1 MRLENKFLR
10 YLRNIGIIIFVFY
23 IGTILGYVIL
33 GKGSLIDAISLK
45 SIKHTRK
52 NITLMSIPFF
62 KGLTRCL
69 LSFIQPQ
76 LYQEFL

>member
-1 MRLENKFLR
+1 MRWVGIRMRIENKFLR

-45 SIKHTRK
+45 SIKHIK
-52 NITLMSIPFF
+52 DIIYN
-62 KGLTRCL
+62 
-69 LSFIQPQ
+69 
-76 LYQEFL
+76 